1 MKKIINVSNALK
13 PLAPY
18 SQATLSNGT
27 LYVSGQIG
35 INPVTGKLIDV
46 GIKAQTRQIMENIGM
61 ILKEAGLEYSHIVKC
76 SIFMTDMNFYSD
88 INEVYGTFFPT
99 DPPAR
104 EAVAVKGLPA
114 NVQVEISCI
123 ATT

>member
-1 MKKIINVSNALK
+1 MKKIINVSNAPK
-13 PLAPY
+13 PIAPY

-35 INPVTGKLIDV
+35 INPVTGKLV
-46 GIKAQTRQIMENIGM
+46 EGGIKAQTQQIMENIGM
-61 ILKEAGLEYSHIVKC
+61 ILKEAGLDYKNVVKC
-76 SIFMTDMNFYSD
+76 SIFMTDMFFYGD
-88 INEVYGTFFPT
+88 INDVYGTFFKV

-104 EAVAVKGLPA
+104 EAVAVKALPA

-123 ATT
+123 ATV

>member
-1 MKKIINVSNALK
+1 MKRIVNVSSAPK

-35 INPVTGKLIDV
+35 INPSTGKLV
-46 GIKAQTRQIMENIGM
+46 EGGIKAQTQQIMENIGE
-61 ILKEAGLEYSHIVKC
+61 ILKEAGLDYSDIVKC
-76 SIFMTDMNFYSD
+76 SIFMTDMFFYAD
-88 INEVYGTFFPT
+88 INEVYGTYFKV

-104 EAVAVKGLPA
+104 EAVAVKSLPA

-123 ATT
+123 ATE

>member
-1 MKKIINVSNALK
+1 MKKIINVSNAPK

-18 SQATLSNGT
+18 SQATLANKT

-35 INPVTGKLIDV
+35 IDPTSGKLAEGGV
-46 GIKAQTRQIMENIGM
+46 KAQTRQIMENMGN
-61 ILKEAGLEYSHIVKC
+61 ILKEAGLDYKNVVKC
-76 SIFMTDMNFYSD
+76 TIFMTDMNYYAD
-88 INEVYGTFFPT
+88 INEVYGTFFKE

-123 ATT
+123 ACE

>member
-1 MKKIINVSNALK
+1 MKKIINVSNAPK

-18 SQATLSNGT
+18 SQATLSNNT

-35 INPVTGKLIDV
+35 IDPLTGKLVD
-46 GIKAQTRQIMENIGM
+46 GGAKAQTQQIMQNIGM
-61 ILKEAGLEYSHIVKC
+61 ILKEAGLDYSHIVKC
-76 SIFMTDMNFYSD
+76 SIFMTDMNFYAE
-88 INEVYGTFFPT
+88 INEVYGNFFKT

-123 ATT
+123 ATV

>member
-1 MKKIINVSNALK
+1 MKKIINVSNAPK

-35 INPVTGKLIDV
+35 INPASGKLV
-46 GIKAQTRQIMENIGM
+46 EGGIKAQTRQIMENIGM
-61 ILKEAGLEYSHIVKC
+61 ILKEAGLDYSDVVKC
-76 SIFMTDMNFYSD
+76 TIFMTDMFFYAD
-88 INEVYGTFFPT
+88 INEVYGTFFKEN
-99 DPPAR
+99 PPAR
-104 EAVAVKGLPA
+104 EAVAVKSLPA

-123 ATT
+123 ATE